1 MRFIEVKAHTKGE
14 PRAGVISSFVFHL
27 NVDLIGAFEKDTVL
41 LKGGKTV
48 MLNGQEYTNITV
60 IDKSDIQK
68 L

>member
-14 PRAGVISSFVFHL
+14 PKAGVISSFIFYL

-41 LKGGKTV
+41 LKGGKTLL
-48 MLNGQEYTNITV
+48 LNGDEYTRIIV
-60 IDKSDIQK
+60 INKSDIQK